1 MQKLQLK
8 LSRGDKGDR
17 SHPRR
22 RSRYNR
28 RQAISF
34 LVLAG
39 LGLMLLWLN
48 QALGLSWQASLA
60 VGIALGTLFLNACT
74 RLPADI
80 VFLAGLSVLLLSGVL
95 SVEDGLAGF
104 SNPGMVTVA
113 VLFVVIAGVE
123 QTGGLAWI
131 SQYLLGLPK
140 GQTAAIVRLLF
151 PIVGMSAFLNNTPI
165 VAMFVPVVSDWARK
179 LRISPSKLM
188 IPLSYGAIFGGV
200 CTLIGTST
208 NLVVNGLII
217 SQAKLPGLGLF
228 DMAVVSLPCAIAGCI
243 YLLTVGQRLLPNRKA
258 ALSEQDDIRQYTV
271 EMVVEPNS
279 PLANKTIEQ
288 AGLRHLPGLYLGK
301 IIRGERSIAAVSPR
315 ERLREADQLVFM
327 GMVDSIVD
335 LKKMRGLQPATD
347 QVLKL
352 DAAPTERCLI
362 EAVVSNTSPLA
373 GKTIREGQFRKRYNA
388 VVLAAARNGDRLQ
401 GKIGDIC
408 LQPGD
413 SLLLEA
419 HPSFL
424 NLQRASREFYLISG
438 VPNSEPLQHG
448 KAPLALAI
456 LLAMVLA
463 VALGWVD
470 MLLGA
475 IAAAVLMVA
484 TRCCAV
490 ERSLRSIDWSLL
502 LVIAAALGIG
512 KALEV
517 TGAAA
522 AIASFILA
530 PANQNPWLALTLVYG
545 ATTIL
550 TEVITNNAAA
560 ALVFPVAL
568 AVSQSL
574 GVSFMPFAIAVMIG
588 ASASFATPI
597 GYQTNL
603 MVYGPGGYRFT
614 DFMRVGIPLNLI
626 FWVIT
631 VTLTPRFFPF

>member
-1 MQKLQLK
+1 MQKLL
-8 LSRGDKGDR
+8 
-17 SHPRR
+17 PRR
-22 RSRYNR
+22 AKG
-28 RQAISF
+28 QATRAQTTQPPLLSLTNALLIAC
-34 LVLAG
+34 LAG
-39 LGLMLLWLN
+39 LALLLT
-48 QALGLSWQASLA
+48 QGLGLSWQAGMA
-60 VGIALGTLFLNACT
+60 IGVMLGTLFLNACT
-74 RLPADI
+74 GLPADM
-80 VFLAGLSVLLLSGVL
+80 VFLGGLAVLLVSGVL

-104 SNPGMVTVA
+104 SNPGMVTVG
-113 VLFVVIAGVE
+113 VLFIVIAGVE
-123 QTGGLAWI
+123 QTGGLTWI
-131 SQYLLGLPK
+131 AQNLLGLPK
-140 GQTAAIVRLLF
+140 GQTAALVRLLF

-165 VAMFVPVVSDWARK
+165 VAMFVPVVGDWAKK

-188 IPLSYGAIFGGV
+188 IPLSYGAIFGGI

-228 DMAVVSLPCAIAGCI
+228 DVTAVSLPCTIAGCI
-243 YLLTVGQRLLPNRKA
+243 YLLTIGHRLLPNRKA
-258 ALSEQDDIRQYTV
+258 VLSEQDDLRQYTV
-271 EMVVEPNS
+271 EMVVETHS

-301 IIRGERSIAAVSPR
+301 IIRGERSITAVSPL
-315 ERLREADQLVFM
+315 ERLQEADQLVFM

-335 LKKMRGLQPATD
+335 LKKMRGLQPATN
-347 QVLKL
+347 QTTKL
-352 DAAPTERCLI
+352 DVSPTERCLI

-373 GKTIREGQFRKRYNA
+373 GTTIRQGQFRKRYNA
-388 VVLAAARNGDRLQ
+388 VVLAVARNGDRIQ
-401 GKIGDIC
+401 GKIGDIA

-424 NLQRASREFYLISG
+424 NLQRASRDFYLISG
-438 VPNSEPLQHG
+438 IPNSEPLQHD
-448 KAPLALAI
+448 KAPVALAI

-470 MLLGA
+470 MLLGSV
-475 IAAAVLMVA
+475 AAAVLMVV

-490 ERSLRSIDWSLL
+490 DRALRGIDWSLL

-517 TGAAA
+517 TGAAG

-530 PANQNPWLALTLVYG
+530 PADNNPWLALTLVYG

-550 TEVITNNAAA
+550 TEVVTNNAAA

-568 AVSQSL
+568 SVSQSL
-574 GVSFMPFAIAVMIG
+574 GVNFMPFAIAVMLG

-614 DFMRVGIPLNLI
+614 DFMKVGIPLNLM
-626 FWVIT
+626 FWAIT
-631 VTLTPRFFPF
+631 VTLAPRVFPF

>member
-1 MQKLQLK
+1 MQKLQVIQPEGHTRPRTRPFRPDLK
-8 LSRGDKGDR
+8 GVFSWIGIGL
-17 SHPRR
+17 
-22 RSRYNR
+22 
-28 RQAISF
+28 
-34 LVLAG
+34 LVV
-39 LGLMLLWLN
+39 LLTHV
-48 QALGLSWQASLA
+48 LGLSWQAGLA
-60 VGIALGTLFLNACT
+60 IAVTLGTLFLNACT
-74 RLPADI
+74 QLPAD
-80 VFLAGLSVLLLSGVL
+80 VTFLGGLAVLLVSGVL
-95 SVEDGLAGF
+95 SIEDGLAGF
-104 SNPGMVTVA
+104 SNPGMVTVG

-123 QTGGLAWI
+123 QTGGMTWI
-131 SQYLLGLPK
+131 SQNLLGLPK
-140 GQTAAIVRLLF
+140 GQLGALSRLLF

-188 IPLSYGAIFGGV
+188 IPLSYGAIFGGI

-217 SQAKLPGLGLF
+217 SQAKLPGLGMF
-228 DMAVVSLPCAIAGCI
+228 DMTPVSLPCAIAGCL
-243 YLLTVGQRLLPNRKA
+243 YMLTLGHRLLPDRKA
-258 ALSEQDDIRQYTV
+258 AISEQDDIRQYTV

-279 PLANKTIEQ
+279 PLAGKTIEQ

-301 IIRGERSIAAVSPR
+301 IIRGDQTITAVSPQ
-315 ERLREADQLVFM
+315 ECLREADQLVFM

-335 LKKMRGLQPATD
+335 LKKMRGLQPATN
-347 QVLKL
+347 QVFKL
-352 DAAPTERCLI
+352 DAALTERCLI
-362 EAVVSNTSPLA
+362 EAVVSNTSPIA
-373 GKTIREGQFRKRYNA
+373 GQTIREGQFRKRYNA
-388 VVLAAARNGDRLQ
+388 VVLAAARNGERIQ

-424 NLQRASREFYLISG
+424 NLQRASRDFYLISG
-438 VPNSEPLQHG
+438 VPNSEPLQHE
-448 KAPLALAI
+448 KAPVALAI
-456 LLAMVLA
+456 LIVMVVV
-463 VALGWVD
+463 VALGWVE

-475 IAAAVLMVA
+475 VVAAVLMVV

-490 ERSLRSIDWSLL
+490 ERSLRGIDWSLL

-512 KALEV
+512 KGLEV
-517 TGAAA
+517 TGAAE
-522 AIASFILA
+522 AIAQAILA
-530 PANQNPWLALTLVYG
+530 PANQNPWLALALIYG

-568 AVSQSL
+568 SVSQSL
-574 GVSFMPFAIAVMIG
+574 GVSFMPFAIAIMLG

-614 DFMRVGIPLNLI
+614 DFMRVGIPLNLM

-631 VTLTPRFFPF
+631 VALTPLFFPF